1 MAKEYDEDYYNL
13 QSEKENN
20 ENQQRECRNEIDDI
34 EQKIER
40 LREAYNTIDA
50 AKESIGQ
57 IRNLNTNT
65 PDFFCDVWKG
75 SRAEYFFEI
84 CESGELKSSYS
95 DYISR
100 IDEIE
105 DAINWEIYNLD
116 TQKNEK
122 YGILSG
128 LLDAWDRVWTEI
140 QNYVN

>member
-50 AKESIGQ
+50 AKESIEQ

-65 PDFFCDVWKG
+65 PDFF
-75 SRAEYFFEI
+75 
-84 CESGELKSSYS
+84 L
-95 DYISR
+95 
-100 IDEIE
+100 
-105 DAINWEIYNLD
+105 
-116 TQKNEK
+116 
-122 YGILSG
+122 
-128 LLDAWDRVWTEI
+128 
-140 QNYVN
+140 